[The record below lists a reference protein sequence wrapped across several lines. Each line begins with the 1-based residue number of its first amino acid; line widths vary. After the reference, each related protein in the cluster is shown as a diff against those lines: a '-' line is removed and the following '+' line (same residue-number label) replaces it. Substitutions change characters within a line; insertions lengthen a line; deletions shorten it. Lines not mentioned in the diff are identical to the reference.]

1 MVQDIF
7 LTETAEFADVILPAS
22 SYLEKDGTYTNTDRR
37 VQRGRKVLDPPGQ
50 ARVDWEIVLDLAQR
64 LGLGWSYSHP
74 REVFDEMVAVMPSY
88 ANLSYDNLGLS
99 GKLYPNADPEH
110 SDGTVVMFDERFNTA
125 DGLAHLVPAEWLPAK
140 ELPDG
145 EFPLVLNTGR
155 LLEHWHTGSMTR
167 RSYALDAISPEAE
180 VYMHPK
186 DAADRGLQH
195 GEMVRAR
202 SRRGE
207 IELRLR
213 VSHREALGNCFIPF
227 HFREAAAN
235 LLTIDEV
242 DPYGKIPE
250 FKFCA
255 VQVEAIGSGDRDDP
269 AKVPGVEARAGKFPG
284 PSLIPELN
292 AIQARLGWLPREE
305 LTALSREMRRP
316 LYEIEGLVS
325 FYPHFRTDPP
335 AKVARARLPRPDL
348 LARRRRRAA
357 GHAAGA
363 ARGRGGRRVQ
373 RGVLPRPLRH
383 RARRRGQR
391 APGPVG
397 GHRRAGGRRP
407 CRRSRH
413 AAPTPSGRAQP
424 WPNDP
429 YAPGEERYRVLRS
442 VLTGERT
449 PQEVIAAVNDS
460 GLRGMGGAG
469 FPTGRSGSSSRTSLP
484 DSSTRSAT
492 PTSPSPAP
500 SRTGRSSPTSRTWC
514 WRACCSAW
522 SAPAPSRGMCSSAT
536 STGPRSTCC
545 GRRSRR
551 SARRACSARRARQRP
566 HPPAGHLHLARRL
579 HPRRGVGADR
589 GHGGPPRR
597 AAQQAPVPG
606 IYGLWGR
613 PTLMNSVETFADVPV
628 IVERGA
634 QWWRDQ
640 GVGDS
645 VGWKFFAVSGHVE
658 RPGVYC
664 VPMGTTARALLEE
677 AGGVAGG
684 AALQAIQPGGAS
696 SNFLGPD
703 QLDVPLDFGTL
714 ADAGSMLGSG
724 ALVAIAEGTDLLA
737 ASTNVLRFFR
747 DESCGKCVPCRVGST
762 KAHTLLTEAIAA
774 GGLDDAGRERILEL
788 ELVMR
793 KTSIC
798 GLGQVALGPVVS
810 VLGMQR
816 GATTV
821 RRHPKNDDPEFDDKA
836 SRNGQG

>member
-1 MVQDIF
+1 
-7 LTETAEFADVILPAS
+7 
-22 SYLEKDGTYTNTDRR
+22 
-37 VQRGRKVLDPPGQ
+37 
-50 ARVDWEIVLDLAQR
+50 
-64 LGLGWSYSHP
+64 
-74 REVFDEMVAVMPSY
+74 
-88 ANLSYDNLGLS
+88 
-99 GKLYPNADPEH
+99 
-110 SDGTVVMFDERFNTA
+110 
-125 DGLAHLVPAEWLPAK
+125 
-140 ELPDG
+140 
-145 EFPLVLNTGR
+145 
-155 LLEHWHTGSMTR
+155 MTR
-167 RSYALDAISPEAE
+167 SI
-180 VYMHPK
+180 
-186 DAADRGLQH
+186 
-195 GEMVRAR
+195 
-202 SRRGE
+202 
-207 IELRLR
+207 
-213 VSHREALGNCFIPF
+213 N
-227 HFREAAAN
+227 
-235 LLTIDEV
+235 
-242 DPYGKIPE
+242 
-250 FKFCA
+250 
-255 VQVEAIGSGDRDDP
+255 P

-305 LTALSREMRRP
+305 LVALSREMRRP

-335 AKVARARLPRPDL
+335 AKVAVHGCHDLTCWLAGSDERLATLRARLEGASDVEFSEVSCLGRCDIAPAVAVNEHPAPLEDTDALVAAALADDL
-348 LARRRRRAA
+348 
-357 GHAAGA
+357 G
-363 ARGRGGRRVQ
+363 
-373 RGVLPRPLRH
+373 
-383 RARRRGQR
+383 
-391 APGPVG
+391 
-397 GHRRAGGRRP
+397 
-407 CRRSRH
+407 H
-413 AAPTPSGRAQP
+413 AAPTPSGRAEP

-469 FPTGRSGSSSRTSLP
+469 FPTGRKWQLVADQPAGLKYAICNADESEPGTFKDRQILADEPHLVLEGLLLGMICTGAEQGYVFIRHEYGPEEHVLRAEIEAIRSTGLLGTDVLGSGRTLQL
-484 DSSTRSAT
+484 DIF
-492 PTSPSPAP
+492 TSP
-500 SRTGRSSPTSRTWC
+500 GGYILGEE
-514 WRACCSAW
+514 SALIE
-522 SAPAPSRGMCSSAT
+522 AMEGHRGE
-536 STGPRSTCC
+536 PRNK
-545 GRRSRR
+545 
-551 SARRACSARRARQRP
+551 
-566 HPPAGHLHLARRL
+566 PPF
-579 HPRRGVGADR
+579 
-589 GHGGPPRR
+589 
-597 AAQQAPVPG
+597 PG

-628 IVERGA
+628 IVEGGA

-677 AGGVAGG
+677 AGGMAGG

-747 DESCGKCVPCRVGST
+747 NESCGKCVPCRVGST

-810 VLGMQR
+810 VLGMQQ

-821 RRHPKNDDPEFDDKA
+821 RRHPKNDDPEIDDKA
-836 SRNGQG
+836 SRNGQA